1 MSVPGTPSCAVTG
14 LWPRLL
20 EAAGGAP
27 LGDLADAGLSLAER
41 QLAGVYRD
49 FLEPGPGGIKVV
61 AHLGQS
67 LDGRIATA
75 SGHSTYVTCPSNLVH
90 MHRLRALA
98 DAVLVGAGTV
108 AHDDPQLTVRHVEGG
123 SPLRVVLDTE
133 RRLDDRYRLFREAP
147 PPTLV
152 LCRQERMNGGRL
164 GTAEVQGLP
173 TPGGTLDPH
182 RILEA
187 LARRGVRRLSIEG
200 GGRTVS
206 RFLAAGCLDWLH
218 LCVAP
223 VIIGSGRDALR
234 LSPIATMDEALRLE
248 PVVIPMGRDWLF
260 ACRID
265 RQAPGPALRSSSAY
279 TGPAG
284 SIREPEQVLVADAG
298 TGLAG
303 SDPV

>member
-1 MSVPGTPSCAVTG
+1 M
-14 LWPRLL
+14 
-20 EAAGGAP
+20 
-27 LGDLADAGLSLAER
+27 
-41 QLAGVYRD
+41 
-49 FLEPGPGGIKVV
+49 

-98 DAVLVGAGTV
+98 DAVLIGAGTV
-108 AHDDPQLTVRHVEGG
+108 AHDDPQLTVRHVEGR

-133 RRLDDRYRLFREAP
+133 RRLDGRYRLFRETP

-173 TPGGTLDPH
+173 CPDDRLDPR
-182 RILEA
+182 RILEV
-187 LARRGVRRLSIEG
+187 LARRGVRRLFVEG

-206 RFLAAGCLDWLH
+206 RFLEAGCLDRLH
-218 LCVAP
+218 LCIAP

-248 PVVIPMGRDWLF
+248 PEMIPMGRDWLF

-265 RQAPGPALRSSSAY
+265 RRAPGA
-279 TGPAG
+279 GMPAG
-284 SIREPEQVLVADAG
+284 DPGPRPGPSRRQPQQVSVAHQGA
-298 TGLAG
+298 GLAG
-303 SDPV
+303 GHTG